1 MLGKKKKKAQKDDK
15 NMRRIHLNIFQCQ
28 GDICRQLSHTAAL
41 CFKQR
46 SFQFVITYIW
56 WQKRPLG
63 LLQRPHRKFRA
74 SIQDMVGR
82 RDAWNSRLREIGNNY
97 HFDGKRLKLSCSNIP
112 GMPKSKTYQGR
123 GQGKRKCIVLPRL
136 HFRSYYINV
145 IDNTVNFFKLLKNTF

>member
-1 MLGKKKKKAQKDDK
+1 M
-15 NMRRIHLNIFQCQ
+15 
-28 GDICRQLSHTAAL
+28 AAL

-74 SIQDMVGR
+74 SIQDMVGW

-97 HFDGKRLKLSCSNIP
+97 HFDGKRLKLSCSNIL

-123 GQGKRKCIVLPRL
+123 GQGKRKCIVSPRL

-145 IDNTVNFFKLLKNTF
+145 IDNTAIFFKLLKNTFWKQTKILTNSSKICCVILGNVKFIVQMTCIVWVEK